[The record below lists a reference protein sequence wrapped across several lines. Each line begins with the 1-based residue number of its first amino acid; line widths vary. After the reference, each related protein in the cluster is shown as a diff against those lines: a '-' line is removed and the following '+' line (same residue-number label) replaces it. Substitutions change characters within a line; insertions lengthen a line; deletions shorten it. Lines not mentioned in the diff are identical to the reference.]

1 MNSDGTTIN
10 RAEQFKTIPLI
21 KVKRSSKQPEFCII
35 CGCLLHGKGIY
46 ASDTNESRARRS
58 THHLVA
64 ERFFGRS
71 GNRPGD
77 MRGRV
82 FQKCPWGAE
91 GSTTVLC
98 YECHELLLHNPV
110 FLDADLQVFAALVR
124 ARGLQEDSKTE
135 TRDKLAGR
143 IQLLHEVIAA
153 GLHAV
158 SSTGQ

>member
-1 MNSDGTTIN
+1 M
-10 RAEQFKTIPLI
+10 PVI
-21 KVKRSSKQPEFCII
+21 KGKRSPQQPEFCAI
-35 CGCLLHGKGIY
+35 CRCLLHSKGDY
-46 ASDTNESRARRS
+46 ASNTDESCSRRS

-71 GNRPGD
+71 GNRPGEI
-77 MRGRV
+77 RERV
-82 FQKCPWGAE
+82 FQQCPWGAE
-91 GSTTVLC
+91 GSTTLLC

-110 FLDADLQVFAALVR
+110 FLDTDIRVFAALVR

-153 GLHAV
+153 GLVALT
-158 SSTGQ
+158 SNTKR